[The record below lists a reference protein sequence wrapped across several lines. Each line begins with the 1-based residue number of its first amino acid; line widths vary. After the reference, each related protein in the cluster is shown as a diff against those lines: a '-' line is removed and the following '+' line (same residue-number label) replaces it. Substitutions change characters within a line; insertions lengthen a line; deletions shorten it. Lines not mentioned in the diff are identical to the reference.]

1 LKKIA
6 APWNRSLV
14 ARITGVMFLLA
25 LLAVILVSYLVYTQA
40 TKALTQSVFDRLHA
54 VSILKEDDLNR
65 WVDQQRFYLVFLAW
79 QPDVRQQAGGLLG
92 VSTSNPVAQKAYA
105 ALLDYLRFV
114 VTSVS
119 DSNELFIMDLNG
131 NVVLSTQPAH
141 EGQSHAQDLFFSQG
155 QSATYVEPVY
165 ISPETGRPT
174 ITVATPL
181 FDRDKRRVGVLA
193 SHLNLSRVDRLM
205 LERTGLGASGE
216 TYLVDPTYEFV
227 SASQPSSSQPSPDG
241 IRSSGIEAALQGKD
255 GQALYSNYQ
264 GVPVVGAYNWMNGL
278 GAALMVEI
286 SQKEAFAPAR
296 QLALQT
302 ALIGFLAS
310 LLLGGVAYLLARQ
323 VTRPVLAI
331 TETARKVA
339 GGDLTQ
345 VAPVMSADEL
355 GLLASTFNQMTE
367 QLRLLYQDLEKKVVE
382 RTAELVQVNDRLK
395 EEILVREQ
403 VQTSLRS
410 QKKYLE
416 ALHETSLGLI
426 SRLDLQELFEDLVT
440 RAGQL
445 MGTSHG
451 FIFIVEP
458 GENEIECKVGVGLF
472 TRLVGFRLP
481 SGEGLGG
488 TIWQTGQPLIV
499 NDYDHWAGR
508 AKNIELGLI
517 SSIIGV
523 PLTSGNQVVGALG
536 LAFDSQVSNEL
547 TFEEDQV
554 ELLNRFAH
562 LASIALDNAR
572 LYTAAKDA
580 RRQAEAANEAKSAF
594 LANVS
599 HELRTPLT
607 SIHGFAHILKKR
619 FHELIFPNI
628 TLKDAKVERA
638 ASQVDEHLGIILGEA
653 ERLTV
658 IINDLLDLEK
668 IQAGKMTWHM
678 VPLQMPDVIHL
689 AAKATAPLFENKG
702 LAWVEEIPQ
711 DIPLVNGDRDRLEQV
726 VINLISNAVKFSDS
740 GQITCR
746 IRLEDGEIIVSI
758 QDQGI
763 GISPAYHAL
772 VFEKF
777 GQVEN
782 TLAGKPKGT
791 GLGLPI
797 CKEIIA
803 HHGGR
808 MWLESAPGQGSTFYF
823 SLPLNSQPPADN
835 AAWNI

>member
-1 LKKIA
+1 MKKII

-25 LLAVILVSYLVYTQA
+25 LLAVILVSYLVYTRA
-40 TKALTQSVFDRLHA
+40 TQALTQSVFDRLHA

-65 WVDQQRFYLVFLAW
+65 WIDEKRLNLVFLAW
-79 QPDVRQQAGGLLG
+79 QPEVGLQAGNLLSG
-92 VSTSNPVAQKAYA
+92 SASDADTRQAQKI
-105 ALLDYLRFV
+105 LHDYLQFV

-119 DSNELFIMDLNG
+119 DSEELFIMDLNG
-131 NVVLSTQPAH
+131 KVVLSTQPAH

-165 ISPETGRPT
+165 ISRDTGRPT

-181 FDRDKRRVGVLA
+181 FDQNKRRVGVLA
-193 SHLNLSRVDRLM
+193 GHLNLARVDRLI

-216 TYLVDPTYEFV
+216 TYLVDPTYNFV
-227 SASQPSSSQPSPDG
+227 SASQPSNLQNAPAS
-241 IRSSGIEAALQGKD
+241 IRSIGIDAALQGKD
-255 GQALYSNYQ
+255 GQALYTNYQ
-264 GVPVVGAYNWMNGL
+264 GVPVVGVYNWMNGL

-286 SQKEAFAPAR
+286 SQKEAYAPAR

-302 ALIGFLAS
+302 AVIGLLAS
-310 LLLGGVAYLLARQ
+310 LLLAGVAYLLARQ

-345 VAPVMSADEL
+345 TAPVMSEDEL

-367 QLRLLYQDLEKKVVE
+367 QLRLLYQDLEKKVSE
-382 RTAELVQVNDRLK
+382 RTAELVHVNDRLK
-395 EEILVREQ
+395 EEIVVREQ
-403 VQTSLRS
+403 VQASLRN

-451 FIFIVEP
+451 FIFIAEP
-458 GENEIECKVGVGLF
+458 GESEIECKVGVGLF
-472 TRLVGFRLP
+472 TRLVGYRLP
-481 SGEGLGG
+481 PGEGLGG

-499 NDYDHWAGR
+499 NDYDHWVGR
-508 AKNIELGLI
+508 AKNVELGLI
-517 SSIIGV
+517 NSIIGV

-536 LAFDSQVSNEL
+536 LAFGTRESDEL
-547 TFEEDQV
+547 TFEETQV
-554 ELLNRFAH
+554 EQLNRFAH

-572 LYTAAKDA
+572 LYTAAKEA

-594 LANVS
+594 MANVS

-628 TLKDAKVERA
+628 SIPDAKVERA
-638 ASQVDEHLGIILGEA
+638 ASQMEEHLGIILGEA

-658 IINDLLDLEK
+658 LINDLLDLEK
-668 IQAGKMTWHM
+668 IQAGKMTWHIA
-678 VPLQMPDVIHL
+678 PLHVPDVVHL
-689 AAKATAPLFENKG
+689 AAKATASLFENKG
-702 LAWVEEIPQ
+702 LAWVEEIP
-711 DIPLVNGDRDRLEQV
+711 DNLPLVNGDRDRLEQV

-746 IRLEDGEIIVSI
+746 LFLEGNEIVVSI

-763 GISPAYHAL
+763 GIDPADHAL

-777 GQVEN
+777 MQVEN
-782 TLAGKPKGT
+782 SLVGKPKGT

-797 CKEIIA
+797 CKEIIL

-808 MWLESAPGQGSTFYF
+808 MWVESALGQGSTFYF
-823 SLPLNSQPPADN
+823 SLPVMDRSPVDNST
-835 AAWNI
+835 WNI